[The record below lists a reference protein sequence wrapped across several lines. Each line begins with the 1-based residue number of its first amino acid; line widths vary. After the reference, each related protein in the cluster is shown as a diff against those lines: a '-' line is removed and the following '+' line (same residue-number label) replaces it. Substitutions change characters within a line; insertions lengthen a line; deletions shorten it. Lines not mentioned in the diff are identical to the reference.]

1 MKTEFYQKDLEELG
15 LKRPCVRQWEERGLV
30 VPSIREGGGHGT
42 RKIWA
47 LEDVRRML
55 VYQTMVRA
63 GFSLSLIKKIFEA
76 SLEVEDEN

>member
-30 VPSIREGGGHGT
+30 SPSIKEGNGHGT
-42 RKIWA
+42 RKAWS
-47 LEDVRRML
+47 LEDVKRML

-63 GFSLSLIKKIFEA
+63 GFSLSLVKKIFEA